1 MGRYK
6 MIIITDNKTFL
17 LNFIGPF
24 ILLFDGNLLTE
35 VTFATSRSMFSRTSD
50 SVL

>member
-24 ILLFDGNLLTE
+24 LLTE